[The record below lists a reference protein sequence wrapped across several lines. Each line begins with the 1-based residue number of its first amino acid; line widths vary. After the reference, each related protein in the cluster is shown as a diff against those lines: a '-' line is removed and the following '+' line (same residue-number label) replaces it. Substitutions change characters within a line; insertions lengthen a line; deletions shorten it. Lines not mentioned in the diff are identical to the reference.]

1 MGLESLGPWKPAD
14 VINEI
19 RSLHVPKVKVAVTD
33 VDGILRGKYLLKE
46 KFLKAAEGG
55 MGFCNVVLGW
65 DCNDQVY
72 DNTTYT
78 GWHTGY
84 PDAAVRLDLS
94 TYRRVPWDNQ
104 VPFFLGEFVDG
115 KGAPL
120 GVCPRQLVKRAIGRA
135 KSAGFEP
142 QIGVEY
148 EWFNFRETP
157 QTLDQKNHQSPEPL
171 TPGMFGYSILR
182 SSLNRPFF
190 NALMDQMLDFRI
202 PIEGLHTETGPGV
215 IEAALLYSEAL
226 EAADRAVLFKTAVK
240 EIAYQH
246 QILPSFMARWN
257 TKLPG
262 SGGHIHQSL
271 LNTDGTNAF
280 FDDKDPNKMS
290 AIFKS
295 YLAGQMHCLPEI
307 LPLFAPNVNSF
318 KRLVEGYWAPTRVLW
333 AIDNRSA
340 AFRVIPGGKNGTR
353 LETRVGGADINAY
366 LAVGAAI
373 ASGMYGIEN
382 KLTLKDE
389 PVTGNAYKVE
399 KGVRLPKNLLE
410 ATEKF
415 ERSAIAREL
424 FGAEFVEHF
433 AKSREWEWRQS
444 QQAVTDWELKR
455 YFEII

>member
-1 MGLESLGPWKPAD
+1 MGLESGGAWKPAD

-19 RSLHVPKVKVAVTD
+19 RSMDVRKVKVAVTD

-46 KFLKAAEGG
+46 KFLKAAESG

-65 DCNDQVY
+65 DCNDAAY
-72 DNTTYT
+72 DNTAYT

-84 PDAAVRLDLS
+84 PDATVRIDLTTFRS
-94 TYRRVPWDNQ
+94 VPWDNQ
-104 VPFFLGEFVDG
+104 VPFFLGDFVDA
-115 KGAPL
+115 KGQPL
-120 GVCPRQLVKRAIGRA
+120 GVCPRQLAKRAIGMA
-135 KSAGFEP
+135 KAAGFDP
-142 QIGVEY
+142 QVGVEF

-157 QTLDQKNHQSPEPL
+157 QTLAQKSHLAPEPL
-171 TPGMFGYSILR
+171 TPGMFGYSLLR
-182 SSLNRPFF
+182 SSLNQPFF
-190 NALMDQMLDFRI
+190 NALMDQLLEFRI
-202 PIEGLHTETGPGV
+202 PLEGLHTETGPGV
-215 IEAALLYSEAL
+215 IEAAILYSNAL

-246 QILPSFMARWN
+246 QIMPSFMARWN
-257 TKLPG
+257 NKLPG

-271 LNTDGTNAF
+271 LNKDGSNAF
-280 FDDKDPNKMS
+280 FDEKDPNQMS
-290 AIFKS
+290 ATFKS

-333 AIDNRSA
+333 AVDNRTT
-340 AFRVIPGGKNGTR
+340 AFRVISAGKSSTR

-373 ASGMYGIEN
+373 ASGIYGIQN
-382 KLTLKDE
+382 KLSLTE
-389 PVTGNAYKVE
+389 APVVGNAYKVE
-399 KGVRLPKNLLE
+399 RGVRLPRNLLE

-424 FGAEFVEHF
+424 FGAEFVDHF
-433 AKSREWEWRQS
+433 AKTREWEWRQS